1 MDPDEGKH
9 VEGGT
14 DAVKR
19 VESAVERA
27 VFDGG
32 CVVDGLRFRGGGAEF
47 SVIVGESSGF
57 ERPVHAEVPFSEAGG
72 VVAGLVQ

>member
-9 VEGGT
+9 IEGGT

-72 VVAGLVQ
+72 VVVGLVQ